1 MVTARLEAAGSGIR
15 AAHSPSSREIRDT
28 NTHLDRVA
36 PLPIRIEQF
45 HRALLWPLHHLHRPD
60 LVLLARPTHQHA
72 ANPSRRRRSPSPF
85 FSSSSPL
92 EEPPMRRAA
101 AEEGGGEAFIVPSRR
116 SGSTGRRPLLVRRR
130 RSRPGRCARGLCPAS
145 STARVVGSRRLAAAV
160 RGPSSSPDLE
170 ACYSLLPAPSPLRLW
185 PVDAAG
191 SGASGDGGADWDRG
205 KP

>member
-1 MVTARLEAAGSGIR
+1 
-15 AAHSPSSREIRDT
+15 
-28 NTHLDRVA
+28 
-36 PLPIRIEQF
+36 
-45 HRALLWPLHHLHRPD
+45 
-60 LVLLARPTHQHA
+60 
-72 ANPSRRRRSPSPF
+72 
-85 FSSSSPL
+85 
-92 EEPPMRRAA
+92 MRRAA
-101 AEEGGGEAFIVPSRR
+101 AEEGGGEAFVVPSRR

-130 RSRPGRCARGLCPAS
+130 RPRPGRCARGLCPAS

-170 ACYSLLPAPSPLRLW
+170 ACCSLVPAPSPLRLM